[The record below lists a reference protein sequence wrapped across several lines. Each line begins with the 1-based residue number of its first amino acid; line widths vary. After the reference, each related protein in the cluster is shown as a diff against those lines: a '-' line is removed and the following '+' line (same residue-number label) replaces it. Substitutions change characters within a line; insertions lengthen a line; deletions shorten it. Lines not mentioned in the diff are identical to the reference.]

1 MSTTRTSRSVPL
13 EIENTSAELAEIVDF
28 LAARVQSGIPLDP
41 EQIAAEFPEFADDLR
56 QILPA
61 VGLLG
66 ALSQSQDSL
75 GVGTGPPDV
84 LTGTLGD
91 YQIVREVGRG
101 GMGIV
106 YEAEQISLPRRV
118 ALKVLPF
125 AAVMDPRHLQR
136 FRNEARAA
144 ASLDHPHV
152 VKVFGVGCERGVHFI
167 ALQFVDGRSMAD
179 LIRNRRDGTTAPL
192 AGAPDT
198 EVTDRDGTV
207 VAPPFVRPASTGSR
221 TPLDTAFVRRA
232 VQWGIHAAEAL
243 EHAHSL
249 GIVHRDV
256 KPGNLLI
263 DGRGEVFVADF
274 GLAKVSSDPGVTSP
288 GDLLGTLRYMS
299 PEQAGARHD
308 LVDHRADIYALGVTL
323 YELLTLTPAF
333 PGESREELLG
343 KITTTEPVSPR
354 KLDRAIPRDL
364 ETIVLMAMEKDP
376 AHRYQSA
383 RELAD
388 DLGRFLNH
396 EPVRAQPAM
405 LAQRARKWSRRHPAV
420 VRSAVFVLVLVAIG
434 SSLSTW
440 LVWREKDRTTNAL
453 AAETTERQRADAE
466 KRTAQERDAEAT
478 ALLRFFEE
486 QILAPIRPQGQEG
499 GLGHDVKLRQAIEA
513 ALPAVARDFGDKPLI
528 EARLRRTIGLSFK
541 YLGDSTAAA
550 VQFELVRVLY
560 IKNLGIDHSDTL
572 AATNNLANSY
582 TSLGR
587 YEEALRLHQE
597 TLAARRATMGDDHA
611 DTLATENNLAISFEK
626 VGRHVDA
633 LALREA
639 TLRRTRD
646 RLGDDHMDTLRGMN
660 NLGISYTTFGRHE
673 QAVKMR
679 EETLMRMKAKFG
691 PDHPNT
697 LACRHN
703 LAQSYHATSQYADSL
718 RLYEE
723 TLELAKAKLP
733 PDHEKTLLVMNNL
746 AWLLVT
752 AGDPKLRDTVR
763 AVELAEK
770 AARLSPRD
778 ADFRGTLG
786 AARYRSGDWE
796 GASRELEEAIRLRG
810 PDDAVNAN
818 ESFFLAMAR
827 EQLGDRAGARVWF
840 DRGVTWMAR
849 SNTRT
854 DEVRRFR
861 TEASVVLRLN
871 DPPPP

>member
-1 MSTTRTSRSVPL
+1 VTTTHTSPTADRAADLAELVERLSARLQAGEPIDWVAAEREYPAHAAELRKLRPTLEGLAALSRSPGGGA
-13 EIENTSAELAEIVDF
+13 IDP
-28 LAARVQSGIPLDP
+28 SG
-41 EQIAAEFPEFADDLR
+41 
-56 QILPA
+56 
-61 VGLLG
+61 VLG
-66 ALSQSQDSL
+66 E
-75 GVGTGPPDV
+75 
-84 LTGTLGD
+84 LGD
-91 YQIVREVGRG
+91 FRIVREVGRG

-152 VKVFGVGCERGVHFI
+152 VKVYGVGCERGVHFI
-167 ALQFVDGRSMAD
+167 AMQFVDGRSLAD
-179 LIRNRRDGTTAPL
+179 LIRERRDGPAEPRGGGKDTQTTAVDR
-192 AGAPDT
+192 AAAAAP
-198 EVTDRDGTV
+198 V
-207 VAPPFVRPASTGSR
+207 VRPAPNGSR
-221 TPLDTAFVRRA
+221 TPLDTAHVRRT
-232 VQWGIHAAEAL
+232 VQWGIQAAEAL

-274 GLAKVSSDPGVTSP
+274 GLAKLSSDPGVTCT

-299 PEQAGARHD
+299 PEQAGAQHD

-333 PGESREELLG
+333 PGESREEVLG
-343 KITTTEPVSPR
+343 KITTTDPVSPR

-376 AHRYQSA
+376 ARRYQSA

-388 DLGRFLNH
+388 DLRRFLNH
-396 EPVRAQPAM
+396 EPVRARPAK

-420 VRSAVFVLVLVAIG
+420 VRSAVLVLALVAAG

-440 LVWREKDRTTNAL
+440 LVWREKDRTAHAL

-466 KRTAQERDAEAT
+466 KRTAQERDAET
-478 ALLRFFEE
+478 SALLRFFEE
-486 QILAPIRPQGQEG
+486 QVLAPVRPKGQEG
-499 GLGHDVKLRQAIEA
+499 GLGHDVRLRQAVEA
-513 ALPAVARDFGDKPLI
+513 ALPVVARDFGDKPLI

-550 VQFELVRVLY
+550 VQFELARALY
-560 IKNLGIDHSDTL
+560 AKHLGTDHLDTL
-572 AATNNLANSY
+572 SVTNNLANSY
-582 TSLGR
+582 AGLGR
-587 YEEALRLHQE
+587 YEDALRLHQE
-597 TLAARRATMGDDHA
+597 TLAARRATLGDDHP

-626 VGRHVDA
+626 VGRHDDA
-633 LALREA
+633 LELREA

-646 RLGDDHMDTLRGMN
+646 RLGGDHIDTLRGMN

-673 QAVKMR
+673 QAVKLR
-679 EETLMRMKAKFG
+679 EETLARMKAKFG

-703 LAQSYHATSQYADSL
+703 LAQSYQATGRDADSL
-718 RLYEE
+718 KLYEE
-723 TLELAKAKLP
+723 TLTLVRVKLP

-746 AWLLVT
+746 AWLLAT
-752 AGDPKLRDTVR
+752 AGDAKLRDPAR
-763 AVELAEK
+763 AVELAAK
-770 AARLSPRD
+770 AARLSPKN
-778 ADFRGTLG
+778 ADFWGTLG

-796 GASRELEEAIRLRG
+796 RASSDLEKAIRLRG
-810 PDDAVNAN
+810 PDDSVNAN

-827 EQLGDRAGARVWF
+827 WQLGDRAGARAWF
-840 DRGVTWMAR
+840 DKGLAWMA
-849 SNTRT
+849 SSKSRT

-861 TEASVVLRLN
+861 AEAAEVLQLKGPVN
-871 DPPPP
+871 PPDQSLK